1 MSETS
6 EGAAVPV
13 DEAAAAFDE
22 LRQEIALMRRALGG
36 LSAEHAAIEIPDYS
50 QTLGKMAAALNA
62 ILRTN
67 KDLAEAPALR
77 MDAQNWAEQI
87 AAASRTARQADREA
101 LDHARSGFDEI
112 TRALSASFAS
122 ARAADAQLMWVLG
135 AAGAGLVV
143 GIVIGVVVARFA
155 GLGH

>member
-6 EGAAVPV
+6 EGAAAPV
-13 DEAAAAFDE
+13 DEAAAAFEE

-67 KDLAEAPALR
+67 KELAEAPALR
-77 MDAQNWAEQI
+77 MTAQNWVEQI
-87 AAASRTARQADREA
+87 ASASRTARQADREA

-112 TRALSASFAS
+112 TRTLSASFAS
-122 ARAADAQLMWVLG
+122 ARAANTQLMWVLG
-135 AAGAGLVV
+135 AAGSGLAV
-143 GIVIGVVVARFA
+143 GVLIGVLVARFV
-155 GLGH
+155 G

>member
-1 MSETS
+1 MSEAS
-6 EGAAVPV
+6 EIPVPM
-13 DEAAAAFDE
+13 DEAAAAFEE
-22 LRQEIALMRRALGG
+22 LRQEIALMRRAVTG
-36 LSAEHAAIEIPDYS
+36 LSAEQASIEVPDYS

-67 KDLAEAPALR
+67 KELAEAPALR
-77 MDAQNWAEQI
+77 MNAQNWAEHI

-122 ARAADAQLMWVLG
+122 TRAADAQLMWVLV
-135 AAGAGLVV
+135 AAGSGLAV
-143 GIVIGVVVARFA
+143 GLLIGVAITRTF
-155 GLGH
+155 G